1 MQGELAEWNSIS
13 FLALDSPVITS
24 QPSIWNSRLLVV
36 FEYLTEEPEVV
47 VQTNSVPV
55 NP

>member
-1 MQGELAEWNSIS
+1 MQGELAERNSIS
-13 FLALDSPVITS
+13 LLAFDSPVIAS

-47 VQTNSVPV
+47 VQTNPVPV
-55 NP
+55 DP